1 MNVVD
6 EIKKKQRVE
15 KTGFNFLFMFI
26 NKSLT
31 KKGMW
36 KVWTEDSDKEH
47 DWYSQLSPKWA
58 PSKLVKVSA
67 NGAVH
72 LQVRIIPGMCT

>member
-1 MNVVD
+1 
-6 EIKKKQRVE
+6 
-15 KTGFNFLFMFI
+15 MFI
-26 NKSLT
+26 NKSFT

>member
-1 MNVVD
+1 M
-6 EIKKKQRVE
+6 
-15 KTGFNFLFMFI
+15 KTGCNFLFMFI